1 MARFKHEFDRDKTEQ
16 GRRVALDS
24 MFENDGYKK
33 ERITTVTRRAA
44 DAAELVKQFER

>member
-24 MFENDGYKK
+24 MFENDGYK
-33 ERITTVTRRAA
+33 EQRIGEVRSRASRAA
-44 DAAELVKQFER
+44 RLRDR